1 MNHRVIMAVG
11 LIFIFSAS
19 GCINPFNPGEE
30 ESYIEFSLLLKPS
43 SNDNYTVFIPIPVIS
58 LRYAEVEDEGEPI
71 TLMNNLQF
79 IRGLGN
85 YSIELKNQS
94 YYLKIKSN
102 DSIEIGGYME
112 GFYNYSNTFEKLSS
126 SEIYLET
133 STINTLI
140 MDYHVLHF
148 VNIRRGVGFETTETQ
163 LKNGW
168 QTVVFDGI
176 GWVG

>member
-1 MNHRVIMAVG
+1 
-11 LIFIFSAS
+11 
-19 GCINPFNPGEE
+19 
-30 ESYIEFSLLLKPS
+30 
-43 SNDNYTVFIPIPVIS
+43 
-58 LRYAEVEDEGEPI
+58 
-71 TLMNNLQF
+71 
-79 IRGLGN
+79 
-85 YSIELKNQS
+85 
-94 YYLKIKSN
+94 
-102 DSIEIGGYME
+102 ME

-133 STINTLI
+133 STNNTLI